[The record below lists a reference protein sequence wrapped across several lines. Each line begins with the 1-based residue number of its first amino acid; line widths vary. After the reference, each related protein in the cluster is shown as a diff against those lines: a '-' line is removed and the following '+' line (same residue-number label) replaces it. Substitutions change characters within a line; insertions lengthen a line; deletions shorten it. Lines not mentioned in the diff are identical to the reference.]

1 MIVRRIRNSKGIP
14 VMAKRIDE
22 MIQSEIYEID
32 MKDWITKS
40 NTIIE
45 SRYKL
50 SLQEQRILLITASKV
65 QPSDEDFKQYKFRVR
80 DLIERIGAGNQTSM
94 YTYIK
99 EVIKGLQSKTIE
111 YKKGNR
117 TYVANWLVTSI
128 YEETEGTI
136 ILKLNPDLKEF
147 FLQLKERFT
156 TYQLENVI
164 QLNSVYSI
172 RIYELLKQYESIK
185 KRNFPLEELREKL
198 GIEKTKYKQYGHFKN
213 RVLTVAQE
221 EVAEKTDIQFTFEEV
236 KQGRKVVGIVF
247 KIKGKMGNAV
257 PNQAVIEKEDKPQQL
272 DFGQDL
278 EIEEL
283 RHRLK
288 QLKVGASKVQY
299 LFDHYPLDQIKRN
312 VEYCEK
318 NASRAKSIGG
328 YTYKAITTDYALSQ
342 GEQPFHDLSD
352 DSEDKTVLFHLASYW
367 RKSNEQLPYWFVDE
381 KSIEEIQKQL
391 NVDSEHAQEKYLQI
405 KGELYKS
412 LDIQAPGE
420 KNANA
425 DESAKKRKE
434 LEERLSKYK

>member
-1 MIVRRIRNSKGIP
+1 
-14 VMAKRIDE
+14 MAKRVDE
-22 MIQSEIYEID
+22 LISSEIYEID

-80 DLIERIGAGNQTSM
+80 DLIDRIGAGNQTSM

-198 GIEKTKYKQYGHFKN
+198 GIEKTKYKQYGHFKK

-247 KIKGKMGNAV
+247 QIKGKVGNAAS
-257 PNQAVIEKEDKPQQL
+257 NQAVIEKEEDKPGQL
-272 DFGQDL
+272 DFGQDF
-278 EIEEL
+278 EKEEL

-312 VEYCEK
+312 VEYCEN
-318 NASRAKSIGG
+318 NAGRVKSIGG
-328 YTYKAITTDYALSQ
+328 YTYKAITTDYALS
-342 GEQPFHDLSD
+342 EVELPSPVHSD
-352 DSEDKTVLFHLASYW
+352 DPEDKTILFHLSGYW

-405 KGELYKS
+405 KGELYKA
-412 LDIQAPGE
+412 LDIQAPHRNVE
-420 KNANA
+420 TP